1 MLGPK
6 VLRVVVLTLN
16 SIIMLG
22 PTLLQA
28 SCMTG
33 KHIYVPHLPK
43 ELYVL
48 SGTVWI
54 QSRVSER
61 LAAFQVWYR
70 VT

>member
-43 ELYVL
+43 QLYVYVVQ
-48 SGTVWI
+48 SGFK
-54 QSRVSER
+54 
-61 LAAFQVWYR
+61 AGFQKD
-70 VT
+70 